1 MRLMSFARRNGH
13 AAQWGIIEGNQVV
26 EITNAGS
33 VEELH
38 ARVLDNSLEKGGSLP
53 LEGLTPQP
61 PTSGRVQV
69 YCAGLN
75 YRDHAREVR
84 MPLPKSPIFFTK
96 PHGSLC
102 GALEDIVYP
111 AGVTLL
117 DYEVEL
123 AVVVGR
129 RIGINDEVNGDN
141 LHRYLLGITICNDV
155 SARDMQLSAGQWFL
169 GKSYRTFAP
178 LGPVVQTIDGAV
190 YERLYGLDLELV
202 VTDARGENP
211 HSKGQRGKSADM
223 VFRIHELIGALQK
236 RTDLLPGD
244 VIATGTPAGVALG
257 SPGRLKSRMAEIL
270 GIAPGKRIAMFLDG
284 ERAHNRRYLRPG
296 DRLKLGIR
304 SPDGTVDLGE
314 QRNTI
319 AAGAETG
326 A

>member
-1 MRLMSFARRNGH
+1 MHARR
-13 AAQWGIIEGNQVV
+13 IILSKR
-26 EITNAGS
+26 ALPS
-33 VEELH
+33 
-38 ARVLDNSLEKGGSLP
+38 P
-53 LEGLTPQP
+53 LEGLTPLP

-84 MPLPKSPIFFTK
+84 MPLPKNPIFFTK

-102 GALEDIVYP
+102 GAFDDIVYP

-123 AVVVGR
+123 AAVVGR
-129 RIGINDEVNGDN
+129 RIGADDEVRGDN

-155 SARDMQLSAGQWFL
+155 SARDVQLSAGQWFL

-190 YERLYGLDLELV
+190 YERLYGLDLELT
-202 VTDARGENP
+202 VTDSRGENP
-211 HSKGQRGKSADM
+211 FGRGQRGSSGDM

-244 VIATGTPAGVALG
+244 VIATGTPAGVALR

-284 ERAHNRRYLRPG
+284 ERAGNRRYLRPG

-314 QRNTI
+314 QKNTVV
-319 AAGAETG
+319 AGAGTG

>member
-1 MRLMSFARRNGH
+1 MRYVQENSSGAK
-13 AAQWGIIEGNQVV
+13 WGLVEGNRVV

-33 VEELH
+33 IEELH
-38 ARVLDNSLEKGGSLP
+38 ARAEDNTIRKGGSLP
-53 LEGLTPQP
+53 FEGLTPLP
-61 PTSGRVQV
+61 PTAGRVQV

-102 GALEDIVYP
+102 GACDDIVYP
-111 AGVTLL
+111 AGVALL

-129 RIGINDEVNGDN
+129 RIGADDEVRGDN

-155 SARDMQLSAGQWFL
+155 SARDVQLSAGQWFL

-190 YERLYGLDLELV
+190 YERLYGLDLELT

-211 HSKGQRGKSADM
+211 HRKGQKGKSADM

-244 VIATGTPAGVALG
+244 VIATGTPAGVALR

-270 GIAPGKRIAMFLDG
+270 GIAPGKRVAMFLDG
-284 ERAHNRRYLRPG
+284 EKAGNRRYLLPG

-304 SPDGTVDLGE
+304 SADGTVDLGE
-314 QRNTI
+314 QRSTVT
-319 AAGAETG
+319 AGAG
-326 A
+326 AGT